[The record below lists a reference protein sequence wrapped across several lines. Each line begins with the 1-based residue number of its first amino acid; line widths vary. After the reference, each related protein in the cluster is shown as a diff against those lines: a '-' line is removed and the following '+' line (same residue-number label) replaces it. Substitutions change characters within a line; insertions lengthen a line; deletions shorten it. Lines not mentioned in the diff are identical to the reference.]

1 MNPSIQQ
8 QIANLPA
15 SEQLE
20 IAASI
25 YQSLASSGD
34 LLDPEQ
40 VAETRKRAA
49 DIDENPDLLLTND
62 ELWSEVDRRRDE
74 RSN

>member
-1 MNPSIQQ
+1 MNSDIQQ

-34 LLDPEQ
+34 LLTPQ
-40 VAETRKRAA
+40 QIAETRSRSK
-49 DIDENPDLLLTND
+49 DIDANPESLLTSD
-62 ELWSEVDRRRDE
+62 QLWTEVDRLRNE
-74 RSN
+74 PQN